1 MHNPF
6 YSRLLF
12 WAAVTGAAGV
22 ILGAFGA
29 HALKARL
36 EPAQLESLRTGV
48 LYLFV
53 HVLASAAVAGH
64 GRAGTDS
71 KTLRLSGIFF
81 MTGIL
86 LFTGSIALLST
97 ADLTGIPKGILG
109 PVTPLGGVS
118 FILGWIMLA
127 AHARRH

>member
-1 MHNPF
+1 MHNSF
-6 YSRLLF
+6 YTRLLF

-53 HVLASAAVAGH
+53 HVLASVAVAAH
-64 GRAGTDS
+64 GRTGADS
-71 KTLRLSGIFF
+71 KPLRLAGIFF

-97 ADLTGIPKGILG
+97 ADLTGMPKGVLG

-118 FILGWIMLA
+118 FIIGWTMLA
-127 AHARRH
+127 THARRQ